1 MAQLID
7 NCFAFGD
14 SLTTAGEALSIMRER
29 LHPIKGTEKV
39 PLSRALGR
47 ILAEDIISSREV
59 PPYDN
64 AAVDGYTVSFDGL
77 NPDKDSA
84 LPVAGRIAAGHPAS
98 RAALQDEAWQ
108 IFTGAPMPVGHDTV
122 IMQEDCRY
130 DGHQVFLPKGIRRG
144 INCRRAGEDVCK
156 GAVILRSGQRI
167 KAQHIGHAASI
178 SKSELNVF
186 ERLRVAIF
194 STGDEVRDIG
204 DTLDSGCI
212 YDSNRYAISAL
223 LTGLGCTVG
232 DLGIVPDCPKIL
244 EKALANA
251 EPNFDVIITS
261 AGISMGEEDHVRSAV
276 QALGNLY
283 FWRLAIRPGR
293 PLALGQVGKKPFIGL
308 PGNPVAAIVTF
319 MIFARP
325 ALLTLAGCA
334 DTAPL
339 TFRVP
344 ALFSY
349 NKKAGRKEW
358 IRASITSGTDG
369 QLGAEK
375 YHKDG
380 AGVLSSMANTSGLL
394 ELPEELTDIRAGTI
408 LNFIPFS
415 EMS

>member
-14 SLTTAGEALSIMRER
+14 NLTTAGEALSIMRKR

-64 AAVDGYTVSFDGL
+64 AAVDGYTVNFAGL
-77 NPDKDSA
+77 NPDKENA

-98 RAALQDEAWQ
+98 RSALQDEAWQ

-122 IMQEDCRY
+122 IMQEDCRC
-130 DGHQVFLPKGIRRG
+130 DGHQVILPKGIRKG

-178 SKSELNVF
+178 SKLELNVF

-232 DLGIVPDCPKIL
+232 DLGIVPDCPEIL
-244 EKALANA
+244 EEALASA
-251 EPNFDVIITS
+251 ETNFDVIITS

-276 QALGNLY
+276 KALGNLY

-293 PLALGQVGKKPFIGL
+293 PLALGQIGKKPFIGL

-349 NKKAGRKEW
+349 KKKAGRKEW
-358 IRASITSGTDG
+358 IRASITSSTDG
-369 QLGAEK
+369 QFGAEK